1 MAEENNTAAEQ
12 AQPVFQLI
20 RSYLKDA
27 SLEMPHAPEIFLVQ
41 PSEQPN
47 VDIQFEVS
55 QSALSIPDTYEI
67 VVRGTITVKMKNGE
81 QDQVMFLVE
90 GRQAGIFEM
99 KNLPADA
106 IQHLANVN
114 CPAIVY
120 PYLRANLADIVT
132 RTGLPPVHL
141 PEVNFEGLYQ
151 QRLAQANEQ
160 AEQQAQAGQA

>member
-1 MAEENNTAAEQ
+1 
-12 AQPVFQLI
+12 
-20 RSYLKDA
+20 
-27 SLEMPHAPEIFLVQ
+27 
-41 PSEQPN
+41 
-47 VDIQFEVS
+47 
-55 QSALSIPDTYEI
+55 
-67 VVRGTITVKMKNGE
+67 VRGTITVKMKSGE

-99 KNLPADA
+99 KNLPAEA

>member
-99 KNLPADA
+99 KNLPAEA

-160 AEQQAQAGQA
+160 AEQQTQAGQA